1 MSTIDATKVAKKN
14 AEYFRRK
21 RGGFNVPKE
30 LPESEKSEYYKLG
43 EQIAEKVMREVFE
56 KIEQTDREE
65 PTQSRLSEK
74 FHRK

>member
-1 MSTIDATKVAKKN
+1 MSTIDTTRVAKNN

-21 RGGFNVPKE
+21 RGGFDVPKE
-30 LPESEKSEYYKLG
+30 RPESEKSEYYKLG

-56 KIEQTDREE
+56 KIEKTEREE
-65 PTQSRLSEK
+65 PTQSKLTER